1 VNFNDANADIRL
13 ALWGILLDLRAG
25 EIEPEVAEQAIS
37 ALDSLRELERLESTE
52 VASGGDQGSETG
64 TSVRERGEA

>member
-1 VNFNDANADIRL
+1 VTTYDANADIRL
-13 ALWGILLDLRAG
+13 AHWGLLFDLRAG

-37 ALDSLRELERLESTE
+37 ALDYLREWERLESKE

-64 TSVRERGEA
+64 TSARERGEA